1 MAEEEVETRAPQRPQ
16 NGRSPRI
23 GLPQL
28 LHATVAGVA
37 TGDGS
42 RAPVAG
48 EPLLPREGSD
58 GTELTSLS
66 GSRVAFAVPVTA
78 RPIQHDD
85 AEDLGDERNAPC
97 QNLGMPEGMVNREF
111 GVSYSAGIP

>member
-1 MAEEEVETRAPQRPQ
+1 MPVVEVETRAPQRPQ

-28 LHATVAGVA
+28 LHATAGVA
-37 TGDGS
+37 TGYGS

-48 EPLLPREGSD
+48 EPLLSRDGSD

-85 AEDLGDERNAPC
+85 AEDLGEERNAPC
-97 QNLGMPEGMVNREF
+97 QNLGMPAGMVNREL
-111 GVSYSAGIP
+111 GVSCGAGIP